1 MAEMTEKTGK
11 GLTTM
16 VLSLKF
22 ANGAVGS
29 LIGSYDTS
37 YAYPNTH
44 YLEVNGTDGHVVVED
59 TVRRFT
65 YQAKGSE
72 RREVWEAGYF
82 NDTDR
87 EFQRTFDKHL
97 DKILTAF
104 QAGKEPPVH
113 ASAGKRALVLAYA
126 AIESYES
133 GKRVA
138 VTAD

>member
-1 MAEMTEKTGK
+1 M
-11 GLTTM
+11 TM
-16 VLSLKF
+16 VLSLRF

-37 YAYPNTH
+37 YAHPNTH
-44 YLEVNGTDGHVVVED
+44 YLEVNGTDGHIVVED
-59 TVRRFT
+59 TARRFT

-72 RREVWEAGYF
+72 HRDVWEAGYF
-82 NDTDR
+82 NDVDR

-97 DKILTAF
+97 EEILKAF

-113 ASAGKRALVLAYA
+113 ASSGRRALSLAYA
-126 AIESYES
+126 TIESYES

-138 VTAD
+138 ITGDR